1 MEVVHPAQVP
11 PTKRQLLR
19 GESEGLNL
27 GEVLIYGLITYS
39 QRQGRQGQFQK
50 VGNSSGLNPRECMFI
65 ENIGGQEL
73 DGDRAGWSGSLGFC
87 YLRGTEALIYGGKGM
102 RHPLGEEEREEDS
115 SLCSQPHK
123 WV

>member
-19 GESEGLNL
+19 GESEGPNL

-39 QRQGRQGQFQK
+39 QQQGRQGQFLK
-50 VGNSSGLNPRECMFI
+50 VGNSCHSILNPRECMFI
-65 ENIGGQEL
+65 ENIGGEEL
-73 DGDRAGWSGSLGFC
+73 DGDRAGWSGSLGFR

-102 RHPLGEEEREEDS
+102 
-115 SLCSQPHK
+115 
-123 WV
+123 